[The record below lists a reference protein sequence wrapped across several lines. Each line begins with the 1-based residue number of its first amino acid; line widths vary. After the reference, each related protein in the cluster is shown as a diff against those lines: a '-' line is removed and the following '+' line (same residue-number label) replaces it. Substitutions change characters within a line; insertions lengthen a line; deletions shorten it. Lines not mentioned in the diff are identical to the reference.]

1 MPDTLIISGALA
13 QKPRHGG
20 HTWVFLQYLLGFK
33 RLGWD
38 VIFVDQLE
46 PEMSFDEAGEPCPVE
61 QSVAFR
67 FFFEV
72 MKRFGFEGK
81 CALLCNKGAQVYG
94 FSREELMARAHSS
107 AYLIN
112 VMGYL
117 KDEALLGCAPRRVF
131 LDIDPGFGQ
140 MWQDLGQYAMFQ
152 GHHDY
157 VTIGE
162 NIGRPDCDIPTC
174 GIDWITT
181 PQPVVLDYWE
191 TGEENRG
198 EAFTGVASWR
208 GAYGTV
214 EYRGKTYGLRVHEFR
229 KFIALPRLT
238 GEPFRLALDIHP
250 AEVNDLALLEENN
263 WTLVDPLEAAG
274 DPSRYQAFIRN
285 SKAELMIAKNIYVQT
300 NSGWFSDRSLCY
312 LAAGKPVLA
321 QETGFSRHYPTG
333 EGLLAFSTPEEAA
346 EGVNEISGNLARH
359 SRAAREIA
367 REYFDSDRVLTRLLE
382 KLSASKN
389 RAGGAG

>member
-1 MPDTLIISGALA
+1 
-13 QKPRHGG
+13 
-20 HTWVFLQYLLGFK
+20 
-33 RLGWD
+33 
-38 VIFVDQLE
+38 
-46 PEMSFDEAGEPCPVE
+46 
-61 QSVAFR
+61 
-67 FFFEV
+67 
-72 MKRFGFEGK
+72 
-81 CALLCNKGAQVYG
+81 
-94 FSREELMARAHSS
+94 
-107 AYLIN
+107 
-112 VMGYL
+112 MGYL